1 MLFGA
6 FNLRVT
12 ENGLEC
18 DNWLPIVGNVSA
30 LDDVER
36 LKDVLDLSLLRV
48 FEGLG
53 VAISRGRERHA
64 VQPKPDEHD
73 DEEGEGEGEEEAM
86 DLDDPT
92 LSPGEVVELD
102 NLAAGVVK
110 VARTL
115 SFLTQGRTD
124 SLHARRFSTCALFLR
139 FLAPRHALILLL
151 ATGSPKAEES
161 RLALARGQ
169 RLPSHTA
176 EEEATVAPLLLRKQD
191 RSAPSRPASQR
202 RALAARATLPSTLA
216 RHLRLAEEE
225 DSDSEVEQE
234 ETGGVGSES
243 SEEGRQLLHASK
255 PFRVRFNANQH
266 KRE

>member
-1 MLFGA
+1 MRRLDPLGYMLFGA

-73 DEEGEGEGEEEAM
+73 DAEGEGEGDEEAM

-110 VARTL
+110 VATH
-115 SFLTQGRTD
+115 FCFVFP
-124 SLHARRFSTCALFLR
+124 RRY
-139 FLAPRHALILLL
+139 
-151 ATGSPKAEES
+151 
-161 RLALARGQ
+161 
-169 RLPSHTA
+169 
-176 EEEATVAPLLLRKQD
+176 
-191 RSAPSRPASQR
+191 
-202 RALAARATLPSTLA
+202 
-216 RHLRLAEEE
+216 
-225 DSDSEVEQE
+225 
-234 ETGGVGSES
+234 
-243 SEEGRQLLHASK
+243 
-255 PFRVRFNANQH
+255 
-266 KRE
+266 